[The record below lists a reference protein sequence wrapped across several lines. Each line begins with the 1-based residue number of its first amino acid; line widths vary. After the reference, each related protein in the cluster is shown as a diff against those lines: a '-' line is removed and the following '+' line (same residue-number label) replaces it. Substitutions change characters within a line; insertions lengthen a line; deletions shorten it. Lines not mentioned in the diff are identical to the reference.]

1 MEDLIKD
8 LYSYRDRFF
17 ETHTIE
23 KASEKRELV
32 EKKMKEVLD
41 EFDNLTLKEDIDPN
55 IDQESNAQKAH
66 RTYLKGRALN
76 VVADHSPEAEQLL
89 SKAVKLEPNLVDAWI
104 ELGECY
110 WKRGD
115 VETAKTCFEGALSH
129 GENKVALRNLSI
141 VMRQKA
147 SDLPEDRLRN
157 IEAGLTR
164 AREGVQLDT
173 KDGISWSILGNAYLA
188 HFFSVS
194 QNPRTL
200 KQAMSAY
207 RQAEKDMIAL
217 NTPELH
223 HNKGIALKYEEDYV
237 NALNCFKRAQ
247 ELDPTW
253 DAPLNLERTLTKFL
267 MDVKHLIE
275 MKGKLKTKRYNTMVN
290 SIDSKNIGVLTV
302 PGRRESLQQV
312 TFSELCP
319 GLNEGKVVLGKV
331 ICSVHSEDTVPFT
344 FCLTDKNSKC
354 IAVNLYNLAPGK
366 GVIIGDSVAIAEPFF
381 STINLDIKDQS
392 LSFDLVRVESPL
404 ALVINGKKASGDL
417 QAGIELSTFAKSD

>member
-1 MEDLIKD
+1 MEDLVKD

-23 KASEKRELV
+23 KAVEKRELV
-32 EKKMKEVLD
+32 EHKMREVLD
-41 EFDNLTLKEDIDPN
+41 ELDNLTLKEDIDQDN
-55 IDQESNAQKAH
+55 NAKKAH
-66 RTYLKGRALN
+66 RTYLKGRTLN
-76 VVADHSPEAEQLL
+76 VVPDHSPEAEQLL

-141 VMRQKA
+141 VMRQYN
-147 SDLPEDRLRN
+147 SDNPEDRLRN

-207 RQAEKDMIAL
+207 KQAEKDMIAL

-237 NALNCFKRAQ
+237 NALKCFKRAQ

-253 DAPLNLERTLTKFL
+253 DAPTNLERTLTKFI

-290 SIDSKNIGVLTV
+290 SIDSKNLGILTV
-302 PGRRESLQQV
+302 PGRREPLEEV

-319 GLNEGKVVLGKV
+319 GTNEGKVILGKV
-331 ICSVHSEDTVPFT
+331 ICSVHSEETVPFT

-354 IAVNLYNLAPGK
+354 IGVNLYNLAPGK
-366 GVIIGDSVAIAEPFF
+366 GVIIGDSVAIPEPFY
-381 STINLDIKDQS
+381 SHVNVDIKDQMV
-392 LSFDLVRVESPL
+392 SFDLVRVESPL
-404 ALVINGKKASGDL
+404 ALVINGKKASADL